1 MDSVE
6 VERHDAEQAMV
17 TRLSAQ
23 VEALASSEREL
34 RRLLNEA
41 HGQVAARDEEVRR
54 LLSELARGRE
64 ERDRALAEATLAYG
78 QLAELRATRLYR
90 AARLWWR
97 VRHRLRSR

>member
-6 VERHDAEQAMV
+6 VQGQDAEQAML

-34 RRLLNEA
+34 RRLLNGA

-54 LLSELARGRE
+54 LLAELARGRE
-64 ERDRALAEATLAYG
+64 ERDRAVAEATLAYG
-78 QLAELRATRLYR
+78 QLAELRATRVYR
-90 AARLWWR
+90 AALLWWR

>member
-1 MDSVE
+1 VDSVE

-34 RRLLNEA
+34 RRLLNGA
-41 HGQVAARDEEVRR
+41 HGQVAARDEEVSR
-54 LLSELARGRE
+54 LLGELARGRE
-64 ERDRALAEATLAYG
+64 RDRAVAEATLAYG